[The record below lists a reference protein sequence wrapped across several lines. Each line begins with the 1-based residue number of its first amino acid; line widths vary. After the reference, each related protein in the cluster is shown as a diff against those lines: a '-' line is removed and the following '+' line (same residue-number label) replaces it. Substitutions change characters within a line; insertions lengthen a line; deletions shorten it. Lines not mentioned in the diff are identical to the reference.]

1 MFMRRIGQKILGLII
16 ALSYLIAL
24 SGIVYGQDASTNV
37 SVITK
42 SSSYNASNFEANK
55 SASSSNARTELMNP
69 VSDQKMANGI
79 ENCSS
84 CSRNLYKSVTIA
96 VIERNANNSALNE
109 TLNDTSTKSEAITKL
124 NATLK
129 QNEKVTCYS
138 IKNLNYIEA
147 NTSSSSNLTDNK
159 TALAKGSCLNCSKA
173 LNASLPIN
181 EPPCCSII
189 APSSVCA
196 DSNGNVASV
205 LYQERATYEWEITN
219 GVITSAANLP
229 QITWTAGSYPT
240 SVSLKVKVTKTNGT
254 GASTSVCVC
263 ENNITIPV
271 FQNLGC
277 VINVPTLSV
286 CEGSSNK
293 ASVPF
298 QVGVTYIWEVTNG
311 SITSGQGT
319 NQIDWYANRLS
330 SVLPS
335 TATIKATVD
344 RAPGDTFN
352 VCTCSKSITIHVNPD
367 PNCAITAPASV
378 CKGSK
383 NNKASVPDAGLG
395 AIYEWEISN
404 GSITAGQGTREI
416 TWDAGLGPIP
426 IVIKVKVAN
435 AYGCACSAGI

>member
-1 MFMRRIGQKILGLII
+1 MHRIGPNILGLII
-16 ALSYLIAL
+16 AMSLFIAL
-24 SGIVYGQDASTNV
+24 SGIVHGQDVSTNV

-42 SSSYNASNFEANK
+42 SSSYDAANFEANG
-55 SASSSNARTELMNP
+55 SASSSNASTELMNT
-69 VSDQKMANGI
+69 VSDQKMANGTDS
-79 ENCSS
+79 CSP
-84 CSRNLYKSVTIA
+84 CSRNFYKSVTIA
-96 VIERNANNSALNE
+96 VIEKDANNSALNE
-109 TLNDTSTKSEAITKL
+109 ALKDTSTKSEDTTKL
-124 NATLK
+124 NATPK

-138 IKNLNYIEA
+138 IKNLNSLEA
-147 NTSSSSNLTDNK
+147 NTSLSSNLTANK
-159 TALAKGSCLNCSKA
+159 TAIAKGSCMNCSKA
-173 LNASLPIN
+173 LNESIPIN

-196 DSNGNVASV
+196 DSTGNVASV
-205 LYQERATYEWEITN
+205 RYQEGATYEWEIAN
-219 GVITSAANLP
+219 GTITSVANLP

-240 SVSLKVKVTKTNGT
+240 PVSLKVKVTKTNGT

-286 CEGSSNK
+286 CEGSTNK

-319 NQIDWYANRLS
+319 NQINWEANRLS
-330 SVLPS
+330 SALPS
-335 TATIKATVD
+335 TATIKATVG

-352 VCTCSKSITIHVNPD
+352 VCTCNKSITIHVNPN
-367 PNCAITAPASV
+367 PNCTITAPTSV

-426 IVIKVKVAN
+426 IVIKLKVAN
-435 AYGCACSAGI
+435 AYGCTCSAGI